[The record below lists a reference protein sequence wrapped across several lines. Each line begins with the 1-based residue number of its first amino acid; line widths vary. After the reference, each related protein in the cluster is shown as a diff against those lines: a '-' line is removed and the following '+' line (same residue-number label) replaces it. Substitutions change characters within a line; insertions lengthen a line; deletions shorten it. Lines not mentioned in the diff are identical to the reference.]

1 MSTATDDSGRF
12 GGVSPVAPPVPGP
25 VMFDQRWESV
35 FFLHWPVDPSDVAP
49 FMPPGVRPDEFD
61 GATYVALVPFRMSG
75 AGLGR
80 GHPMPWWGTFV
91 ECNVRLYSV
100 DDEGNHG
107 VVFRSLE
114 ASRLVTAL
122 AARWGYQ
129 LPYTWALMSVRQ
141 RGDHWWWRSERR
153 HPRGGGSL
161 TLEARVGEPVE
172 PTDLEV
178 FLTARW
184 GLHSHAAGRTWWTP
198 NEHAPWPLH
207 TAEVLHLDED
217 LVHRAGFDA
226 QAESML
232 RPLFSP
238 GVYTTFGFPRAL

>member
-1 MSTATDDSGRF
+1 MSTATDDSSPF

-49 FMPPGVRPDEFD
+49 SMPPGVRPDEFD

-80 GHPMPWWGTFV
+80 DHSMPWWGTFV

-122 AARWGYQ
+122 AARWGYR
-129 LPYTWALMSVRQ
+129 LPYAWASMSVRQ

-153 HPRGGGSL
+153 Y
-161 TLEARVGEPVE
+161 
-172 PTDLEV
+172 
-178 FLTARW
+178 
-184 GLHSHAAGRTWWTP
+184 AG
-198 NEHAPWPLH
+198 AGQDV
-207 TAEVLHLDED
+207 VL
-217 LVHRAGFDA
+217 G
-226 QAESML
+226 
-232 RPLFSP
+232 
-238 GVYTTFGFPRAL
+238 

>member
-1 MSTATDDSGRF
+1 
-12 GGVSPVAPPVPGP
+12 
-25 VMFDQRWESV
+25 
-35 FFLHWPVDPSDVAP
+35 
-49 FMPPGVRPDEFD
+49 
-61 GATYVALVPFRMSG
+61 
-75 AGLGR
+75 
-80 GHPMPWWGTFV
+80 MPWWGTFV

-122 AARWGYQ
+122 AARWGYR
-129 LPYTWALMSVRQ
+129 LPYAWASMSVRQ

-161 TLEARVGEPVE
+161 TLEARVGEQVE

-184 GLHSHAAGRTWWTP
+184 GLLPAAGRTGGRPTSTRRGLCTRP
-198 NEHAPWPLH
+198 RCYQTRTSSTARDSTRERVDAASTLLTGVTHSACHA
-207 TAEVLHLDED
+207 ACDE
-217 LVHRAGFDA
+217 
-226 QAESML
+226 SI
-232 RPLFSP
+232 P
-238 GVYTTFGFPRAL
+238 G